1 MRAVSPIISILLI
14 VVITIAAAVSFYAFT
29 SSFNSMAKQ
38 EGGGSGISIAREL
51 QASIKILDLVNR
63 SGNIYV
69 VVQNNGNIRLTKIT
83 LYVNKVLEKNTLSSL
98 DANTAGEIHTS
109 LITSPGEY
117 ELKVTTEEGASYKC
131 KKEI

>member
-29 SSFNSMAKQ
+29 SSFSSMAKQ
-38 EGGGSGISIAREL
+38 EGSGSSTSLTREL
-51 QASIKILDLVNR
+51 QAGIKILDLVNR

-69 VVQNNGNIRLTKIT
+69 VVQNNGNVRLTNIT
-83 LYVNKVLEKNTLSSL
+83 LYVNKVLEKNRLSYL
-98 DANTAGEIHTS
+98 DANTAGEIQTS

-117 ELKVTTEEGASYKC
+117 ELQVTTEEGASYRC